1 MLVTA
6 LATANAND
14 YLSERFRTAYE
25 FLSRPDLAELPL
37 GRNEIDGEDVYA
49 NVLEYDTVPAAEK
62 ELEAHHDY
70 YDVQFVVRGEELLQ
84 YAPCDGLATVQAH
97 DEHDDFCLLKTPE
110 PVSSIALHAGELA
123 IFAPEDAHKPGCTL
137 SKPAHVRKIVVK
149 VRA

>member
-49 NVLEYDTVPAAEK
+49 NVLQYDTVP
-62 ELEAHHDY
+62 
-70 YDVQFVVRGEELLQ
+70 
-84 YAPCDGLATVQAH
+84 
-97 DEHDDFCLLKTPE
+97 EHDDFCLLKTPE

-137 SKPAHVRKIVVK
+137 SEPAHVRKIVVK